1 MQVDVVPVES
11 KSQLKQFIEYPHQLY
26 KNEAAYVPA
35 LDIERNEFFD
45 TEKNPFY
52 KGAKVQLFL
61 AVRGH
66 VVCGRI
72 ATCVNYRHNDFHG
85 EKTGFFGFL
94 DCPDDYEIAS
104 RLLKVAMITLKKE
117 GMETMRGPM
126 NFSTNHEIGFL
137 VENFEDPPQVM
148 MTWNKPYLPAL
159 AEKFGLK
166 KVMDLLGFYIDEEA
180 LSLDRHGKVTK
191 RLLERQK
198 ITIRT
203 IRMNDFDNEVKLINR
218 IYNEAWERNW
228 GFVPMELEEFN
239 YMAKNLKELV
249 DPKLVIIA
257 MHGERPVGFCLAL
270 PDINQALIHTS
281 GHLLPFG
288 LFQILW
294 HTKVSNKVNRLRMI
308 TMGVVHDYHKKGV
321 DAALYV
327 HTAQAGMKAGYVSAE
342 LSWILET
349 NELMVAAATALGCRL
364 YKRYRIMQMPI

>member
-117 GMETMRGPM
+117 GMEAMRGPM

-180 LSLDRHGKVTK
+180 LSLERHGKVTK

-270 PDINQALIHTS
+270 PDINQALIHTN